1 MFIRFLLFLPL
12 IYCSTIMIGD
22 SLFANDLIKNQLE
35 EWGNTQIDNLALIG
49 SQFHEGWIE
58 SIPSQYFNY
67 IKSNSIP
74 DTIIMNG
81 GGNDILSRKTDCISF
96 NKNCIKRINEI
107 TSILDLFFKK
117 INNDGVLNVIYLGPY
132 YLQKLEKTINYG
144 TDKIS
149 EICQKAELN
158 CNFVDIRNK
167 TIPLSIDNLHPNDD
181 GYILL
186 ADELWNEILI
196 NDIIL

>member
-107 TSILDLFFKK
+107 TSILDLFFKR